1 LPAHAKCF
9 AFSADHVP
17 FLKGGNPG
25 KNPLHSLLSTQ
36 HRYNIHIPAVE
47 TRMTEQKSGA
57 QISAK
62 AFIQAVIIIFI
73 LMIVSGILTRIIPA
87 GSYERVLAEGREVID
102 PASFQYAA
110 RPDFPIWRWFT
121 APVEVLFTP
130 DGLTKVIPI
139 IVFILL
145 VGTAFGVMDRSGILQ
160 AVISRI
166 VKAFGGRKYMLL
178 LVVTFFF
185 MALGTFFGIFEEVI
199 PLVPLMIGLAYYLGW
214 DSLTGLGMS
223 VLATNVGFS
232 TAVFNPFTIG
242 IAHQLSELPLYS
254 GAGPRVLLF
263 IVVYIILAVFITL
276 YARKIDRSPQSSTV
290 FHEDSAGKSRYGS
303 FALDNSLQED
313 PKMRRAAIFLG
324 IFFALILVVL
334 VALPVVPLLRDI
346 ALPLTGLLFV
356 IGGIGAGLISGAG
369 KNAWKAAR
377 DGFLGIAPAIP
388 LLMMAASVKHIIA
401 SGGILDTILHWAN
414 SAFTGTSPF
423 AAALMIYGLTLVLE
437 LFVTS
442 GSAKAFLLIPI
453 IMPLADLVG
462 VNRQIAVSAYTFG
475 DGFSN
480 MAYPTNAALLI
491 TLSLTVIPYPK
502 WLKWVLGLWF
512 WIILATLVFLAIAV
526 ATNYGPF

>member
-1 LPAHAKCF
+1 M
-9 AFSADHVP
+9 S
-17 FLKGGNPG
+17 
-25 KNPLHSLLSTQ
+25 
-36 HRYNIHIPAVE
+36 
-47 TRMTEQKSGA
+47 EQKSGA
-57 QISAK
+57 QISTR
-62 AFIQAVIIIFI
+62 AFIQAVAIIFV
-73 LMIVSGILTRIIPA
+73 LMIVSGILTRTIPPGAYNRIIQD
-87 GSYERVLAEGREVID
+87 GREVID
-102 PASFQYAA
+102 PTSYHLTQA
-110 RPDFPIWRWFT
+110 PDFPVWRWLT

-145 VGTAFGVMDRSGILQ
+145 VGTAFGVMDKSGILQ

-166 VKAFGGRKYMLL
+166 VRTFGGRKYTLL
-178 LVVTFFF
+178 FIITFFF

-223 VLATNVGFS
+223 ILATNVGFS

-242 IAHQLSELPLYS
+242 IAQKLAGLPIYS
-254 GAGPRVLLF
+254 GAGARIVLF
-263 IVVYIILAVFITL
+263 VFVYIILAAFLGL
-276 YARKIDRSPQSSTV
+276 YARKIERDPQKSSVYT
-290 FHEDSAGKSRYGS
+290 EDLAGKTRYGS
-303 FALDNSLQED
+303 FQIDDSLDSD
-313 PKMRRAAIFLG
+313 PRMRRAAIFLG
-324 IFFALILVVL
+324 SFFGLILLVL
-334 VALPVVPLLRDI
+334 LALPLIPVLRDI

-369 KNAWKAAR
+369 KNSWKAAW
-377 DGFLGIAPAIP
+377 DGFVGIAPAIP
-388 LLMMAASVKHIIA
+388 LLMMAASVEHIIS

-414 SAFTGTSPF
+414 NAFTGTSPF
-423 AAALMIYGLTLVLE
+423 AAALMIYALTLVLE
-437 LFVTS
+437 LFISS

-462 VNRQIAVSAYTFG
+462 VTRQIAVSAYTFG

-512 WIILATLVFLAIAV
+512 WVILTTVIFLAIAV

>member
-1 LPAHAKCF
+1 
-9 AFSADHVP
+9 
-17 FLKGGNPG
+17 
-25 KNPLHSLLSTQ
+25 
-36 HRYNIHIPAVE
+36 
-47 TRMTEQKSGA
+47 MTEQKSGA
-57 QISAK
+57 QISTK
-62 AFIQAVIIIFI
+62 AFLQAVAIIFT
-73 LMIVSGILTRIIPA
+73 LMMVSGILTRVIPA
-87 GSYERVLAEGREVID
+87 GQYARVMEEGREVID
-102 PASFQYAA
+102 PNSFRFTTQ
-110 RPDFPIWRWFT
+110 PNFPVWRWFT

-130 DGLTKVIPI
+130 DGLTKVVPI
-139 IVFILL
+139 IAFILL
-145 VGTAFGVMDRSGILQ
+145 VGTAFGVMDKSGILK

-166 VKAFGGRKYMLL
+166 VKTFGSRKYVLL
-178 LVVTFFF
+178 LIITFFF

-199 PLVPLMIGLAYYLGW
+199 PLVPLMIGLAYFLGW

-242 IAHQLSELPLYS
+242 IAHQLSGLPLYS
-254 GAGPRVLLF
+254 GAGPRIVLF
-263 IVVYIILAVFITL
+263 VVVYIILAIFIAL
-276 YARKIDRSPQSSTV
+276 YARKIDRKPESSLV
-290 FHEDSAGKSRYGS
+290 YHEDLAEKAKYGS
-303 FALDNSLQED
+303 FAVDNSLDEN
-313 PKMRRAAIFLG
+313 PRMKRGAIFLG
-324 IFFALILVVL
+324 SFFALILAVL
-334 VALPVVPLLRDI
+334 VALPLVPFLRDI

-369 KNAWKAAR
+369 RNAWKAAWE
-377 DGFLGIAPAIP
+377 GFLGIAPAIP

-414 SAFTGTSPF
+414 NAFTGTSPF
-423 AAALMIYGLTLVLE
+423 AAALMIYGLTLILE
-437 LFVTS
+437 LFISS

-453 IMPLADLVG
+453 LMPLADLVG

-502 WLKWVLGLWF
+502 WFRWVLGLWF
-512 WIILATLVFLAIAV
+512 WVILATIIFLAIAV

>member
-1 LPAHAKCF
+1 M
-9 AFSADHVP
+9 
-17 FLKGGNPG
+17 
-25 KNPLHSLLSTQ
+25 TQ
-36 HRYNIHIPAVE
+36 P
-47 TRMTEQKSGA
+47 KSGA

-62 AFIQAVIIIFI
+62 AFIQAVLIIFA
-73 LMIVSGILTRIIPA
+73 LMMVSGILTRVIPA
-87 GSYERVLAEGREVID
+87 GSYERMTLDEREVID
-102 PASFQYAA
+102 PASFQFID
-110 RPDFPIWRWFT
+110 RPNFPVWRWFT

-139 IVFILL
+139 ILFILL
-145 VGTAFGVMDRSGILQ
+145 VGTAFGVMDKSGILQ

-166 VKAFGGRKYMLL
+166 VKQFGGLKYVLL

-199 PLVPLMIGLAYYLGW
+199 PLVPLMIGLSYYLGW

-242 IAHQLSELPLYS
+242 IAHQLSGLPLYS
-254 GAGPRVLLF
+254 GAGPRVVLF
-263 IVVYIILAVFITL
+263 VVVYIIMAVFITRH
-276 YARKIDRSPQSSTV
+276 ARKIERCPTDSPV
-290 FHEDSAGKSRYGS
+290 FVEDQGGKAHYAS
-303 FALDNSLQED
+303 FALDDSIARN
-313 PKMRRAAIFLG
+313 PRMRSAAVFLG
-324 IFFALILVVL
+324 VFFALILAVL
-334 VALPVVPLLRDI
+334 VALPLIPFLRDI

-369 KNAWKAAR
+369 RGAWRAAW
-377 DGFLGIAPAIP
+377 DGFLGIALAIP

-414 SAFTGTSPF
+414 NAFTGASPL

-453 IMPLADLVG
+453 LMPLADLVG

-502 WLKWVLGLWF
+502 WLRWVLGLWVL
-512 WIILATLVFLAIAV
+512 IIPVTVIFLAIAV
-526 ATNYGPF
+526 AINYGPF

>member
-1 LPAHAKCF
+1 MESNKI
-9 AFSADHVP
+9 SIEADM
-17 FLKGGNPG
+17 N
-25 KNPLHSLLSTQ
+25 
-36 HRYNIHIPAVE
+36 
-47 TRMTEQKSGA
+47 EQKSGA
-57 QISAK
+57 QISKK
-62 AFIQAVIIIFI
+62 AFLQAVIIIFV
-73 LMIVSGILTRIIPA
+73 LMMVSGILTRVIPA
-87 GSYERVLAEGREVID
+87 GQFTRATLDGREVID
-102 PASFQYAA
+102 PTSFHLVD
-110 RPDFPIWRWFT
+110 RPDFPVWRWFT

-130 DGLTKVIPI
+130 DGLSKVIPI
-139 IVFILL
+139 ILFILL
-145 VGTAFGVMDRSGILQ
+145 VGVAFGVMDRSGILQ

-166 VKAFGGRKYMLL
+166 VRVFGGRKYLL
-178 LVVTFFF
+178 LLIVTFFF

-242 IAHQLSELPLYS
+242 IAHQLSGLPLYS
-254 GAGPRVLLF
+254 GAGPRVALF
-263 IVVYIILAVFITL
+263 AVVYAILAVFLTR
-276 YARKIDRSPQSSTV
+276 YARRIERCP
-290 FHEDSAGKSRYGS
+290 EDSPVFQEDKTGKAKYGS
-303 FALDNSLQED
+303 FALDDSMEAD
-313 PKMRRAAIFLG
+313 PRMRRAAIFLG
-324 IFFALILVVL
+324 VFFALILAVL
-334 VALPVVPLLRDI
+334 VALPILPALRDI

-369 KNAWKAAR
+369 KGAWKAAW
-377 DGFLGIAPAIP
+377 DGFVGIAPAIP

-401 SGGILDTILHWAN
+401 SGGILDTILNWAN
-414 SAFTGTSPF
+414 TAFTGTSPL
-423 AAALMIYGLTLVLE
+423 AAALMIYALTLIIE

-453 IMPLADLVG
+453 LMPLADLVG

-491 TLSLTVIPYPK
+491 TLSLTVISFPK
-502 WLKWVLGLWF
+502 WFRWVIKLWF
-512 WIILATLVFLAIAV
+512 WIILVTIVFLAIAV

>member
-1 LPAHAKCF
+1 
-9 AFSADHVP
+9 
-17 FLKGGNPG
+17 
-25 KNPLHSLLSTQ
+25 
-36 HRYNIHIPAVE
+36 
-47 TRMTEQKSGA
+47 MTDQKSGA
-57 QISAK
+57 QISKK
-62 AFIQAVIIIFI
+62 AFIQAVSVIFA
-73 LMIVSGILTRIIPA
+73 LMIVSGIMTRLIPA
-87 GSYERVLAEGREVID
+87 GQYARLEVDGREVID
-102 PASFQYAA
+102 PASFTLVQA
-110 RPDFPIWRWFT
+110 PDYPVWRWFL
-121 APVEVLFTP
+121 APFEVLLTE

-145 VGTAFGVMDRSGILQ
+145 VGTAFGVMDRSHILQ
-160 AVISRI
+160 AVLSAI
-166 VKAFGGRKYMLL
+166 VKKVGGRKYLLL
-178 LVVTFFF
+178 LVVTFIF
-185 MALGTFFGIFEEVI
+185 MALGTFFGIFEEII

-242 IAHQLSELPLYS
+242 IAHQLSGLPLYS
-254 GAGPRVLLF
+254 GAGPRVVLF
-263 IVVYIILAVFITL
+263 VVVYGILSAFLAL
-276 YARKIDRSPQSSTV
+276 YARKIDRTPQASLV
-290 FHEDSAGKSRYGS
+290 YHEDQAEKARYAGFETDTSL
-303 FALDNSLQED
+303 ADN
-313 PKMRRAAIFLG
+313 PRMRRGAWFLG
-324 IFFALILVVL
+324 IFFALILTVL
-334 VALPVVPLLRDI
+334 VILPFVPFLRDI

-369 KNAWKAAR
+369 KEAWKAAR
-377 DGFLGIAPAIP
+377 DGFVGIAPAIP

-401 SGGILDTILHWAN
+401 TGGILDTILHWAN
-414 SAFTGTSPF
+414 NAFTGTSPF
-423 AAALMIYGLTLVLE
+423 VAALMIYGLTLVLE
-437 LFVTS
+437 VFITS

-502 WLKWVLGLWF
+502 WLRWVLGLWV
-512 WIILATLVFLAIAV
+512 WVLLATVIFLAIAV

>member
-1 LPAHAKCF
+1 MA
-9 AFSADHVP
+9 
-17 FLKGGNPG
+17 
-25 KNPLHSLLSTQ
+25 Q
-36 HRYNIHIPAVE
+36 
-47 TRMTEQKSGA
+47 QKSGA

-62 AFIQAVIIIFI
+62 AFTQAVVIIFV
-73 LMIVSGILTRIIPA
+73 LMMVSGILTRVIPA
-87 GSYERVLAEGREVID
+87 GSYARLEVDGREVID
-102 PASFQYAA
+102 PESFQFVAQ
-110 RPDFPIWRWFT
+110 PDFPVWRWFT
-121 APVEVLFTP
+121 APVEVLFTS

-139 IVFILL
+139 IAFILL

-166 VKAFGGRKYMLL
+166 VKVFGGRKYVLL

-242 IAHQLSELPLYS
+242 IAHQLSGLPLYS
-254 GAGPRVLLF
+254 GAGPRIALF
-263 IVVYIILAVFITL
+263 VVVYLILAVFITR
-276 YARKIDRSPQSSTV
+276 YARKIEQRPEASPVYQ
-290 FHEDSAGKSRYGS
+290 EDKTGKLHYGS
-303 FALDNSLQED
+303 FALDNSLEEN

-324 IFFALILVVL
+324 VFFALILVVL
-334 VALPVVPLLRDI
+334 VALPVVPVLRDI

-356 IGGIGAGLISGAG
+356 IGGIGAGLMSGAG
-369 KNAWKAAR
+369 KGAWKAAW

-401 SGGILDTILHWAN
+401 AGGILDTILNWAN
-414 SAFTGTSPF
+414 AAFTGTSPF
-423 AAALMIYGLTLVLE
+423 AAALMIYALTLVLE

-453 IMPLADLVG
+453 LMPLADLVG

-491 TLSLTVIPYPK
+491 TLSLTVIPYGKWVK
-502 WLKWVLGLWF
+502 WLMGLWG
-512 WIILATLVFLAIAV
+512 WIILATVIFLGIAV